1 MRVSIII
8 PVYNELQ
15 HAREMLTRVAAA
27 KLPAGC
33 EKEIIVIDDGST
45 DGTTELLRDV
55 CQHQDVYLHRSILNF
70 GKGTAIR
77 IGLRLATGNIILVQD
92 GDLEYDPN
100 EYPQLIEP
108 ILKGE
113 AEVVYGSRF
122 LGRVEGMRLPNLAA
136 NKILT
141 TLSNVLF
148 GAGITDEATAYKVF
162 RREVLDGID
171 LHCQRFEF
179 CPEITAKLCRV
190 GIKIHEVPITY
201 EGRTVAEGKKIKW
214 KDGIE
219 AAFTLV
225 KYRFTPLESF
235 AANLAVRPKV
245 LATTSGFQK

>member
-1 MRVSIII
+1 MRVSVII
-8 PVYNELQ
+8 PIYNELE
-15 HAREMLTRVAAA
+15 HAREMLVRVAAA
-27 KLPAGC
+27 RLPEGC

-45 DGTTELLRDV
+45 DGTTEILREV
-55 CQHQDVYLHRSILNF
+55 CESEHCYLHRSILNF

-77 IGLRLATGNIILVQD
+77 IGLRLATGKIILVQD

-100 EYPQLIEP
+100 EYSQLIEP

-113 AEVVYGSRF
+113 ADVVYGSRF
-122 LGRVEGMRLPNLAA
+122 LGRVDGMRLPNLAA

-141 TLSNVLF
+141 TMSNLLY

-162 RREVLDGID
+162 RRDVLDCIE

-179 CPEITAKLCRV
+179 CPEITAKLCRL

-201 EGRTVAEGKKIKW
+201 EGRSVTQGKKIKW
-214 KDGIE
+214 KDGFE

-225 KYRFTPLESF
+225 KYRFTPLDSF
-235 AANLAVRPKV
+235 TAPAARHSDVFVRH
-245 LATTSGFQK
+245 A